1 MPEPLKP
8 VPRPPPTSFAE
19 PGSPAGPLRG
29 PVTFAFPDLPG
40 TGTQDWPGQGSA
52 GGGDGEAVP
61 VLRIEPQWPRQAAL
75 AGTEGWVELAFTIRP
90 DGSVADVVVLAAEPR
105 RVFEQ
110 SAVNAIRK
118 WRFKP
123 RVVDGRAVERRAT
136 QRIEFVLGPDP

>member
-1 MPEPLKP
+1 M
-8 VPRPPPTSFAE
+8 
-19 PGSPAGPLRG
+19 RG

-75 AGTEGWVELAFTIRP
+75 AGTEGWVELGFTIRP